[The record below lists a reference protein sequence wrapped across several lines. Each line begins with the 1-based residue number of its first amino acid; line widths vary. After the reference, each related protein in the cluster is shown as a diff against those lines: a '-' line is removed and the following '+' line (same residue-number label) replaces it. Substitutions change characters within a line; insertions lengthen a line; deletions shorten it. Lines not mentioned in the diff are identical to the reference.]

1 MLTFGRK
8 RLSVKIQNQREAVLR
23 GLVRD
28 GNRVLCPSCAVLL
41 GIPESASGDHMKC
54 PKCTTIFK
62 LLRSKGAAAAAAGTD
77 AAASAASTDGATSI
91 SSSSSSPYATAYEQI
106 TRSEAADIWSRVA
119 TNDAS
124 VPLLMAEEYK
134 PLLDELL
141 PDGSSGKK

>member
-8 RLSVKIQNQREAVLR
+8 RLSVKIQDQREAVLR

-28 GNRVLCPSCAVLL
+28 GNRVQCPSCAVLL

-54 PKCTTIFK
+54 PKCLKIFM
-62 LLRSKGAAAAAAGTD
+62 LLRSKGVRAAAAGTD
-77 AAASAASTDGATSI
+77 AAAAAASTDRASSI
-91 SSSSSSPYATAYEQI
+91 SLSSSSSATASEQI

-124 VPLLMAEEYK
+124 VPLLMAEEYS
-134 PLLDELL
+134 PLLDDVLMQEA
-141 PDGSSGKK
+141 SGKK